1 MIKKLINLFR
11 PLSYADLL
19 ESYIASRSPSNAAEV
34 EALIRNFDRGYYK
47 HY

>member
-1 MIKKLINLFR
+1 MITKLLNLFR

-19 ESYIASRSPSNAAEV
+19 ESYIASRSPSSAAEI
-34 EALIRNFDRGYYK
+34 EALVRNFDRNYHK